1 MVGTGEAATASSVC
15 QCVDLGV
22 DTRGA
27 RPASGNERS
36 SRGILNNTV
45 LSFCPLAT
53 PPNVFESVIHKSI
66 FTVQSPYCAA
76 YDQSSLTRRPRF
88 Q

>member
-22 DTRGA
+22 DTREA

-36 SRGILNNTV
+36 SRNNTV

-53 PPNVFESVIHKSI
+53 PPNVFESVIPKS
-66 FTVQSPYCAA
+66 
-76 YDQSSLTRRPRF
+76 
-88 Q
+88 